1 MKVYDVL
8 VESDFKVVKASNG
21 FNIIGPNGQVVGT
34 EKIPGTARAKAAELN
49 KGPKIS
55 VGSNGK
61 LDLAINGQKF
71 SGTPNEIVKQLEQ
84 SDLAPKG
91 TVNKVL
97 AKAKSAAGKTV
108 KFLISTKIFAFVG
121 AAQLVPIWITYH
133 NQRVAMKAMWEA
145 VYPKG
150 HPFEVGSS
158 YYDEVSNKTMQPYL
172 NSAYT
177 ASGAVAVDVLVSIA
191 KGGKAVRVL
200 RMIYGATPPA
210 PPWGLVIK
218 GLVFAATEGALFAL
232 TWAIQKYGPDFF
244 TAMAND
250 KLTEYF
256 NMTDEETVTVD
267 SPNGPE
273 DPTKEIVKKVA
284 DEKKKTSS
292 SSDKSKTTFG
302 DIVKQRANANKP
314 KPEFDFGR

>member
-8 VESDFKVVKASNG
+8 VESDFKVVKAADG

-61 LDLAINGQKF
+61 LDLKIKGQNF
-71 SGTPNEIVKQLEQ
+71 SGTPKEIIDQLEK

-91 TVNKVL
+91 TVGKAL

-108 KFLISTKIFAFVG
+108 KFILSTKFFAFVG
-121 AAQLVPIWITYH
+121 AAQLIPVVLTYH
-133 NQRVAMKAMWEA
+133 NQKAAMKAMWEA

-158 YYDEVSNKTMQPYL
+158 YYEEVSNKTMQPYL
-172 NSAYT
+172 SSMYT
-177 ASGAVAVDVLVSIA
+177 AMGAVAADVLVSIA

-210 PPWGLVIK
+210 TPWTLVLK
-218 GLVFAATEGALFAL
+218 GLLFAATEGALFAL

-256 NMTDEETVTVD
+256 NMQDGETVSVD
-267 SPNGPE
+267 APSAPE
-273 DPTKEIVKKVA
+273 DPTKEVVKKVA

-292 SSDKSKTTFG
+292 SSDKPKTTFG